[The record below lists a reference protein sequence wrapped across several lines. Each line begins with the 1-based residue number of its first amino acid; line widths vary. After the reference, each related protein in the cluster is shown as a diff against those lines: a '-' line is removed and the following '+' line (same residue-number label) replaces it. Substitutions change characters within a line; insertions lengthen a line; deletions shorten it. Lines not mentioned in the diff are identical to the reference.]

1 MPCACILLNSKL
13 HCCFCTFFYVDW
25 QWRKQMLKN
34 KENTGNEKNFRIR
47 NSWKRWEKSKKPIKT
62 FNLERVWWTRDQR
75 KVLIEQLQSESG
87 CVSTDM
93 NTDGTVSLMIV
104 PMLFPKKEDSLQ
116 KRKRHSE
123 DRLAKLGKEKQNLK
137 RKYDSLRKKTV
148 RNSTKKENSSSS
160 TNSKTIKMMRAAGIH
175 PEDALDIKKQLIF
188 CWNDIQEN
196 SKSLKREEE

>member
-1 MPCACILLNSKL
+1 MLLNSKL
-13 HCCFCTFFYVDW
+13 HCCFCIFFYVDW

-34 KENTGNEKNFRIR
+34 KENTGNEKILRIR

-75 KVLIEQLQSESG
+75 NVLIEQLQGESG

-93 NTDGTVSLMIV
+93 NTDGTVSLIIE
-104 PMLFPKKEDSLQ
+104 PMLFSKKEGSLQ

-123 DRLAKLGKEKQNLK
+123 DRLAKLGKEKQKLK
-137 RKYDSLRKKTV
+137 QKYDSLRKKTV

-160 TNSKTIKMMRAAGIH
+160 TNSKAIKMMRGAGIQ
-175 PEDALDIKKQLIF
+175 PEDAPDIKKQLIF
-188 CWNDIQEN
+188 CWNDIQGN
-196 SKSLKREEE
+196 WKSLKREEE